1 MGLPTGLNGL
11 DLPPKS
17 KFSLVCPKC
26 GRKFSVISLGKEG
39 KKISMKCP
47 HCNYKMGVAFINKL
61 IAAIKAKNKS
71 KVKAKA

>member
-1 MGLPTGLNGL
+1 
-11 DLPPKS
+11 
-17 KFSLVCPKC
+17 
-26 GRKFSVISLGKEG
+26 
-39 KKISMKCP
+39 MKCP